1 MVTEHSAD
9 TKDARRIEVFTGAGR
24 RRAWSAEEKARIVA
38 ETVTSGE
45 SVCAVA
51 RRHGLSPQQLFG
63 WRRQARE
70 PLATR
75 AEPLLVPAVVET
87 LPAEPRP
94 KRRRRRAEK
103 VRAVFG
109 MARLRSPA
117 RPSSVSPRST
127 RSKQRSAAATPTSAA
142 PFARRRAGRSSTTSS
157 PGCEPS
163 SQSSARKPSSQR
175 RSAMLSHAGTG
186 SAASSMTVAL
196 KSTPTSLSARS
207 GLSRSIA
214 RTHCSRAPMAV
225 PSIGP

>member
-63 WRRQARE
+63 WRRQARK

-87 LPAEPRP
+87 LPTEPRP
-94 KRRRRRAEK
+94 QRRRRRADNSGMIELEIDGVS
-103 VRAVFG
+103 VRVGRGADARTVAAVI
-109 MARLRSPA
+109 
-117 RPSSVSPRST
+117 
-127 RSKQRSAAATPTSAA
+127 
-142 PFARRRAGRSSTTSS
+142 RAL
-157 PGCEPS
+157 
-163 SQSSARKPSSQR
+163 K
-175 RSAMLSHAGTG
+175 AGT
-186 SAASSMTVAL
+186 
-196 KSTPTSLSARS
+196 
-207 GLSRSIA
+207 
-214 RTHCSRAPMAV
+214 
-225 PSIGP
+225 